1 MTKHRADLLPRMLV
15 VQEVAEL
22 CQVSERTV
30 WRWIRNNN
38 LNAHRFGRL
47 TRISEKDFENF
58 LRSNRT

>member
-38 LNAHRFGRL
+38 LNAHHFGRL
-47 TRISEKDFENF
+47 TRISEKDFAKF
-58 LRSNRT
+58 LRSNRK